1 MSGMSATVWTGGNNM
16 KLRSA
21 IEKSIR
27 QFYNGNLPDEAIA
40 TSDDEYIYTLEYLE
54 NIFKEQDAK
63 TEEEPADEV

>member
-1 MSGMSATVWTGGNNM
+1 MSGIWATTWTGGDNM

-40 TSDDEYIYTLEYLE
+40 TSDEEYIYTLEYLE
-54 NIFKEQDAK
+54 NIFEEQDAK
-63 TEEEPADEV
+63 TEKETADEV

>member
-1 MSGMSATVWTGGNNM
+1 M

-40 TSDDEYIYTLEYLE
+40 TSDEEYIYTLEYLE
-54 NIFKEQDAK
+54 NIFNEQDAK
-63 TEEEPADEV
+63 TEKETADEV